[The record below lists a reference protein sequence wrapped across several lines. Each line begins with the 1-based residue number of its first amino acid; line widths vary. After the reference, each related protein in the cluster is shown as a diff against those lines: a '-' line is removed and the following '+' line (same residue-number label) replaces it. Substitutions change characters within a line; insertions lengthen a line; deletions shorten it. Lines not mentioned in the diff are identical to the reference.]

1 MFLYIYSV
9 IQGIVQGITELLP
22 ISSTAHLKIVNRII
36 AACGGST
43 PSEAFN
49 NMFDVVIQL
58 GSILAFL
65 VYFHEKLIPA
75 AAFRD
80 KIVFRK
86 TFLLWFKSGIGLIPT
101 IIAGFLFADYVER
114 LGMKTFITTLLVGG
128 IVLLFLESRKQK
140 EGIKKIEDIENFSYA
155 RALGVGAFQCL
166 ALIPGTSRSA
176 ATIIGGLILGASRP
190 LAVEFSFFLAIPT
203 MVAASG
209 YSLLKHG
216 ASLSGTEWIAV
227 GIGFI
232 VSFFVS
238 WITVVLFMKYIR
250 TKDFKPFGWYRIGLA
265 VVLAVLLFRGILTN

>member
-36 AACGGST
+36 AACGGAA
-43 PSEAFN
+43 PSENFN

-65 VYFHEKLIPA
+65 VYFHEKLVPA

-80 KIVFRK
+80 KAVFRK

-101 IIAGFLFADYVER
+101 AIAGFLFADYVEG
-114 LGMKTFITTLLVGG
+114 LGLKTFITTLLVGG
-128 IVLLFLESRKQK
+128 IILLFLESRKQK
-140 EGIKKIEDIENFSYA
+140 DGIQKIEDIEKFSYA
-155 RALGVGAFQCL
+155 RALGVGLFQCL

-216 ASLSGTEWIAV
+216 ASLSGQEWIAV
-227 GIGFI
+227 AIGFV

-238 WITVVLFMKYIR
+238 WATVVLFMKYIR

-265 VVLAVLLFRGILTN
+265 IVLGILLCCGILTN